1 MYILMLMSNQI
12 EFRHLRYFQIV
23 AKELHFRK
31 AAEKLFITQPALSR
45 QVQQLEEYIGA
56 ELFKR
61 DKRNVSLT
69 QAGEYLLKESQF
81 LFDHLNFVKDNI
93 RHISNG
99 DEGEIRI
106 GFVGSAMQSVI
117 PTLLKKVN
125 KELPSIHFVLTELTN
140 QDQVDLIRN
149 DQLDIGFIRTMRL
162 PEGLMKQDVFE
173 ETFCLVLPK
182 LHAVSEKNFKN
193 ISDLEKEN
201 FILFSSQYSHGYY
214 DKIMSIF
221 EDQGFS
227 PKVAHESVHA
237 NTIFRLVEN
246 ELGIG
251 IVPSSLK
258 QGFDLDIKFI
268 DLNDIPQRTT
278 LSAIWKSDNRNP
290 ILDQVLPFLKTP
302 S

>member
-1 MYILMLMSNQI
+1 MLMSNQI
-12 EFRHLRYFQIV
+12 EFRHLRYFQVV
-23 AKELHFRK
+23 ASELHFRK

-45 QVQQLEEYIGA
+45 QIKQLEEFVGA

-61 DKRNVSLT
+61 DNRNVTLT
-69 QAGEYLLKESQF
+69 PAGVYLMKEAQF
-81 LFDHLNFVKDNI
+81 LFNHLDFVKDNI
-93 RHISNG
+93 RHISKG

-117 PTLLKKVN
+117 PSLLKKVN
-125 KELPSIHFVLTELTN
+125 KELPKIHFVLTELTN

-149 DQLDIGFIRTMRL
+149 NQLDIGFIRTMRL
-162 PEGLMKQDVFE
+162 PNGLVKMDVFE
-173 ETFCLVLPK
+173 ETFCLVLPAN
-182 LHAVSEKNFKN
+182 HPISNNNFKS
-193 ISDLEKEN
+193 IAELKDEH

-258 QGFDLDIKFI
+258 HGFNLNIKFI
-268 DLNDIPQRTT
+268 DLKNIPQRTT
-278 LSAIWKSDNRNP
+278 LSAIWKSDSRNP
-290 ILDQVLPFLKTP
+290 ILEKVIRYLKKTL
-302 S
+302 

>member
-1 MYILMLMSNQI
+1 MLMSNQI
-12 EFRHLRYFQIV
+12 EFRHLNYFQTV
-23 AKELHFRK
+23 AQELHFRK

-45 QVQQLEEYIGA
+45 QIQQLEEYVGV

-69 QAGEYLLKESQF
+69 KAGEYLLKESHF
-81 LFDHLNFVKDNI
+81 LFDHLQFIKDNI
-93 RHISNG
+93 QHISKG

-117 PTLLKKVN
+117 PALLKKIN
-125 KELPSIHFVLTELTN
+125 KNSPGIHFVLTELTN
-140 QDQVDLIRN
+140 QDQIDQIRN
-149 DQLDIGFIRTMRL
+149 DQLDLGFIRTMRL
-162 PEGLMKQDVFE
+162 PEGLNKLDVFE

-182 LHAVSEKNFKN
+182 SHKVSSKNFKD
-193 ISDLEKEN
+193 ISDLENEN

-221 EDQGFS
+221 EDQGFT
-227 PKVAHESVHA
+227 PKIAHESVHA

-251 IVPSSLK
+251 IVPNSLK
-258 QGFDLDIKFI
+258 HGFDLNIKFI
-268 DLNDIPQRTT
+268 ELKNIPQRTV
-278 LSAIWKSDNRNP
+278 LSAIWKQQSRNH
-290 ILDQVLPFLKTP
+290 ILNKVVNVLG
-302 S
+302 

>member
-1 MYILMLMSNQI
+1 MHILMPMSNQV

-23 AKELHFRK
+23 AQELHFRK

-45 QVQQLEEYIGA
+45 QIKQLEEYVGA

-69 QAGEYLLKESQF
+69 KAGEYLLKESQF
-81 LFDHLNFVKDNI
+81 MFDHLGFIKDNI
-93 RHISNG
+93 KHISRG

-117 PTLLKKVN
+117 PTLLKKIN
-125 KELPSIHFVLTELTN
+125 KESPGIHFVLTELTN
-140 QDQVDLIRN
+140 QDQVDLVRN

-162 PEGLMKQDVFE
+162 PDGLIKKDVFE
-173 ETFCLVLPK
+173 ETFCLVMPK
-182 LHAVSEKNFKN
+182 SHPISVSNFKS
-193 ISDLEKEN
+193 ISDLKDES

-221 EDQGFS
+221 EDQGFT

-258 QGFDLDIKFI
+258 QGFDLNIKFI
-268 DLNDIPQRTT
+268 DLENIPQRTT
-278 LSAIWKSDNRNP
+278 LSAIWKKESRNP
-290 ILDQVLPFLKTP
+290 ILKSVVDFLE
-302 S
+302 

>member
-1 MYILMLMSNQI
+1 MSNQV

-23 AKELHFRK
+23 AQELHFRK

-45 QVQQLEEYIGA
+45 QIKQLEEYVGA

-69 QAGEYLLKESQF
+69 KAGEYLLKESQF
-81 LFDHLNFVKDNI
+81 MFDHLGFIKDNI
-93 RHISNG
+93 KHISRG

-117 PTLLKKVN
+117 PTLLKKIN
-125 KELPSIHFVLTELTN
+125 KESPGIHFVLTELTN
-140 QDQVDLIRN
+140 QDQVDLVRN

-162 PEGLMKQDVFE
+162 PDGLIKKDVFE
-173 ETFCLVLPK
+173 ETFCLVMPK
-182 LHAVSEKNFKN
+182 SHPISVSNFKS
-193 ISDLEKEN
+193 ISDLKDES

-221 EDQGFS
+221 EDQGFT

-258 QGFDLDIKFI
+258 QGFDLNIKFI
-268 DLNDIPQRTT
+268 DLENIPQRTT
-278 LSAIWKSDNRNP
+278 LSAIWKKESRNP
-290 ILDQVLPFLKTP
+290 ILKSVVDFLE
-302 S
+302 

>member
-1 MYILMLMSNQI
+1 MYILMHMSNQI
-12 EFRHLRYFQIV
+12 EFRHLRYFQTV

-31 AAEKLFITQPALSR
+31 ASEKLFITQPALSR
-45 QVQQLEEYIGA
+45 QIQQLEEYVGA
-56 ELFKR
+56 KLFDR

-69 QAGEYLLKESQF
+69 KAGEYLLKESQF
-81 LFDHLNFVKDNI
+81 LFDHLGFIKDNI
-93 RHISNG
+93 RHIASG

-117 PTLLKKVN
+117 PALLKKIN
-125 KELPSIHFVLTELTN
+125 KKSPGVHFVLTELTN

-149 DQLDIGFIRTMRL
+149 DQLDLGFIRTMRL
-162 PEGLMKQDVFE
+162 PEGLNKLDVLD

-182 LHAVSEKNFKN
+182 SHSITQKSFESIL
-193 ISDLEKEN
+193 DLKDEN

-221 EDQGFS
+221 EDQGFT
-227 PKVAHESVHA
+227 PRIAHESVHA

-258 QGFDLDIKFI
+258 QGFDLNIKFI
-268 DLNDIPQRTT
+268 DLDKIPQRTT
-278 LSAIWKSDNRNP
+278 LSAIWRKGSLNP
-290 ILDQVLPFLKTP
+290 ILKNVVKLL